1 MSEAMTQSF
10 LVKQYCLNHPNEQL
24 TNFCQTADCLK
35 ALCAQCIESHKQY
48 HNQMST
54 DADIES
60 FGNVKLQCQKK
71 IKSGLVEMQKIQ
83 TMVNQYGQTEYE
95 DQTIKDIKKAKENVI
110 NLVNQYFTLLEDQYK
125 QYLESQTNQ
134 QQIFIQQQENVQ
146 NFINEL
152 ENLYVG
158 LESSNQINM
167 IKNVCSLDIK
177 RNQLKFK
184 KVMKNLQNLQQNNP
198 SMIKLNQNN
207 LQHIQQALY
216 NYVQVDFIPL
226 QTNLLLNTSQI
237 SQTFQET
244 YLQQNE
250 FFRNKYKLLH
260 FFETGKSVLW
270 LFDLSLPDQVWRP
283 VQISNYVE
291 VLPFSKS
298 LITPDGQIYLAG
310 GSLPNKKKSNT
321 IYQFNFSNYQLQEI
335 GQMNSGRSSHGLIWK
350 DNQLFI
356 IGGYLDNLQITNQC
370 ESFDC
375 LNKRVIKLPNLSNAL
390 GSPSVSIF
398 NDTIAVVGGIMQN
411 MQINQQIEFLQ
422 KETWVSCSVT
432 SQLTSMASMMCSIQI
447 EQNQLMIFGGYLEN
461 NKGSKECTILEI
473 NDRTAKVVQTKQ
485 LPQAEG
491 FWNNVP
497 IIHQGRVLALQNVVL
512 DNQGNCAYDQ
522 RRIII
527 FDGTFWKY
535 NDLK

>member
-1 MSEAMTQSF
+1 MSQSMSQSF
-10 LVKQYCLNHPNEQL
+10 LVKQFCQNHPSEQL
-24 TNFCQTADCLK
+24 TSFCQTVDCFK
-35 ALCAQCIESHKQY
+35 PLCAECVESHTQY
-48 HNQMST
+48 HNQVST
-54 DADIES
+54 TADIES
-60 FGNVKLQCQKK
+60 LANVKLLCQKK
-71 IKSGLVEMQKIQ
+71 IKSGIIEVQKIQ
-83 TMVNQYGQTEYE
+83 SIVNQYGQTEYE

-110 NLVNQYFTLLEDQYK
+110 YLVNQYFTLLEDQYK
-125 QYLESQTNQ
+125 QYLESQTNS

-146 NFINEL
+146 SFLNEL

-158 LESSNQINM
+158 LESSNQINVL
-167 IKNVCSLDIK
+167 KSVCNLDIK
-177 RNQLKFK
+177 KNQLKFR

-198 SMIKLNQNN
+198 SMIKLNQAN
-207 LQHIQQALY
+207 LQHIQQALT
-216 NYVQVDFIPL
+216 NYVQIDFVPL

-237 SQTFQET
+237 SQVYQDT
-244 YLQQNE
+244 YLQSNE

-270 LFDLSLPDQVWRP
+270 LYDLSLPDQLWRP

-298 LITPDGQIYLAG
+298 LITPDGQIYLTG
-310 GSLPNKKKSNT
+310 GSLPNKKKSNK

-335 GQMNSGRSSHGLIWK
+335 GQMNNGRSSHGLIWK
-350 DNQLFI
+350 QNELFT
-356 IGGYLDNLQITNQC
+356 IGGYLDNLQITNSC

-398 NDTIAVVGGIMQN
+398 NDVITVAGGIMQN
-411 MQINQQIEFLQ
+411 MAINQQIEFLQ
-422 KETWVSCSVT
+422 KDSWVPCTIT

-473 NDRTAKVVQTKQ
+473 NDKTAKVIQTKQ

-497 IIHQGRVLALQNVVL
+497 LIHQGRILALQNVGIVL
-512 DNQGNCAYDQ
+512 M
-522 RRIII
+522 IKEE
-527 FDGTFWKY
+527 F
-535 NDLK
+535 

>member
-1 MSEAMTQSF
+1 MSEAMAQSF
-10 LVKQYCLNHPNEQL
+10 LVTQFCLNHPNEQL

-35 ALCAQCIESHKQY
+35 ALCAECIESHKKY
-48 HNQMST
+48 HNQLST

-60 FGNVKLQCQKK
+60 FVNVKQQCQKK

-110 NLVNQYFTLLEDQYK
+110 NLVNQYFILLEDQYK
-125 QYLESQTNQ
+125 QYLESQTNS

-158 LESSNQINM
+158 LEKCLQFGHKKKLAQIQEGYEKF
-167 IKNVCSLDIK
+167 IKFAIK
-177 RNQLKFK
+177 T
-184 KVMKNLQNLQQNNP
+184 NP
-198 SMIKLNQNN
+198 SMIKVNQTN

-216 NYVQVDFIPL
+216 NYVQIDFIPL

-237 SQTFQET
+237 SQIIQET

-298 LITPDGQIYLAG
+298 LITPDGQIYLTG

-350 DNQLFI
+350 ENQLFI

-375 LNKRVIKLPNLSNAL
+375 LNKRVIKLPNLSYAL

-398 NDTIAVVGGIMQN
+398 NDTVTVVGGIMQN

-422 KETWVSCSVT
+422 KDTWVSCSVT

-461 NKGSKECTILEI
+461 NKGSKECTVLEI